1 MSESKMTPMEVVI
14 PENVEQDNL
23 AAAVSNSGDGWDKTE
38 SKSDDQTV
46 ADNTEDETDDQTDEP
61 DTDKSDDDDAA
72 DDTADNDD
80 ADAAADKDDDQDKAP
95 ADDEEADTAVRD
107 TVADVQSE
115 ADAVQA
121 LLGKSGIDYN
131 ALVSEYKENDGLTK
145 ESIKKL
151 ADAGFGE
158 NLVTGYI
165 KGQQARLDIYSD
177 RVMAIAGGEV
187 EYGKLV
193 KWASKNLSE
202 AEITHYDKMVESNDI
217 DAARFAIKGLMARRA
232 AAVGVEPKLVKGKS
246 VRLAGS
252 VKGYASLEEMASA
265 QDDPRYET
273 DEAYTRMV
281 ERRML
286 ASNF

>member
-1 MSESKMTPMEVVI
+1 MSESDMTPMEVVI
-14 PENVEQDNL
+14 PENVEQDDL
-23 AAAVSNSGDGWDKTE
+23 SDAVSNGGDGWDETNE
-38 SKSDDQTV
+38 TADDQTA
-46 ADNTEDETDDQTDEP
+46 ADEQVDQTDEP
-61 DTDKSDDDDAA
+61 DAADKSDDDDTG
-72 DDTADNDD
+72 DDTADDD
-80 ADAAADKDDDQDKAP
+80 TADTDKDDDQEKAP

-177 RVMAIAGGEV
+177 RVMAIAGGEA

>member
-1 MSESKMTPMEVVI
+1 MSESEMTPMEVVI
-14 PENVEQDNL
+14 PENVEQDDL
-23 AAAVSNSGDGWDKTE
+23 STAVSNSGDGWDEPE
-38 SKSDDQTV
+38 STSDDQAT
-46 ADNTEDETDDQTDEP
+46 ADETEDQTPDEP
-61 DTDKSDDDDAA
+61 NADKPDDDDAG
-72 DDTADNDD
+72 DDTADDDTNDN
-80 ADAAADKDDDQDKAP
+80 ADKDDDQDKAP

-165 KGQQARLDIYSD
+165 KGQQARLDVYSD
-177 RVMAIAGGEV
+177 RVMAIAGGET

-232 AAVGVEPKLVKGKS
+232 AAIGVEPKLVKGKT
-246 VRLAGS
+246 VRMAGN
-252 VKGYASLEEMASA
+252 VKGYTSMEEMAAA